1 VTILEGRDRAAAEAI
16 SSLCYVN
23 PFLAERVSLEAQA
36 LGAEYRHV
44 QHVWTRRH
52 GEDNPNVVP
61 LGRLTERLLG
71 AARTRL
77 GSVGAASERDA
88 ALYLDLVRF
97 HLFHRFEDDLMTLAY
112 EAIAS
117 GGGAGKVAFYEAFA
131 REAEAWLSGSP
142 RLPALPGRIEHLF
155 ACVFQVR
162 RAFALVH
169 EHILGISPAAV
180 ALRAA
185 TWESVFTHDMALYQR
200 TLYQRMHDVT
210 TLIVGPSGTGKELVA
225 RAIGLSRYVPFDP
238 RVQRFKHDRP
248 GSFAAVNVAAL
259 AASVVESELFGHRR
273 GSFTGAVQDKPGW
286 LETTPAYGA
295 LFLDEI
301 GELDPLIQA
310 KLLRVLQTRE
320 FQRVGDTESR
330 RFEGKLVAATN
341 RDLAREMRTGRF
353 REDFYYRLCADVVRT
368 PSLQEQLR
376 DQPEDLRAFVENILR
391 RLMLAGGNAQ
401 LAAST
406 SFRDSEEG
414 TVERVAVDVV
424 AWIRGHLG
432 DDYAWPGNV
441 RELEQCVR
449 SVIVRRGYRPAAA
462 APNEPGVRERI
473 GAAVAAGRMTFD
485 EVFDAYCTLVY
496 AQTGSFKEAARR
508 MGIDRRTVKARLN
521 AKLLAELNAPEV

>member
-1 VTILEGRDRAAAEAI
+1 MPLLTPRELAAAEAI
-16 SSLCYVN
+16 SRLCYAN
-23 PFLAERVSLEAQA
+23 PFLPERMELEAKA
-36 LGAEYRHV
+36 LGPEYRDV
-44 QHVWTRRH
+44 QRVWTRRH

-61 LGRLTERLLG
+61 LGRLTERLLERMRTQVAAG
-71 AARTRL
+71 AAPSDRE
-77 GSVGAASERDA
+77 GS
-88 ALYLDLVRF
+88 LYLDLVRF
-97 HLFHRFEDDLMTLAY
+97 HLFHRHEEDLQSLAY
-112 EAIAS
+112 EAIAAS
-117 GGGAGKVAFYEAFA
+117 GASGKVAFYEAFA
-131 REAEAWLSGSP
+131 REAEAWLSASA
-142 RLPALPGRIEHLF
+142 RLPPLPGRVEHLF

-169 EHILGISPAAV
+169 ENILGVSPAAV

-200 TLYQRMHDVT
+200 ALFERMHDVT
-210 TLIVGPSGTGKELVA
+210 TLITGPSGTGKELVA

-238 RVQRFKHDRP
+238 KAQRFKHDRP

-330 RFEGKLVAATN
+330 RFEGKLIAATN
-341 RDLAREMRTGRF
+341 RDLAREMHAGRF
-353 REDFYYRLCADVVRT
+353 REDFYYRLCADVVST
-368 PSLQEQLR
+368 PPLREQLR
-376 DQPEDLRAFVENILR
+376 EQPEDLRAFVENIVR
-391 RLMLAGGNAQ
+391 RIVLA
-401 LAAST
+401 
-406 SFRDSEEG
+406 DE
-414 TVERVAVDVV
+414 VERVAASVV
-424 AWIRGHLG
+424 AWIREHLG

-449 SVIVRRGYRPAAA
+449 SVIVRRDYRPAGQASA
-462 APNEPGVRERI
+462 EIGARARL
-473 GAAVAAGRMTFD
+473 GAAVAAGRMSFD

-508 MGIDRRTVKARLN
+508 LGIDRRTVKARLDE
-521 AKLLAELNAPEV
+521 KLLAELNAPEG